1 MKTNKKCF
9 CYDNISSNYYQIKN
23 IKLLNNYNTFTYIK
37 TYKNLSD
44 VFQKVLNINKYSNIL
59 DTDYKKI
66 SEIINLYYKI
76 DKENIIIVL
85 INSNI
90 DNILYNLSLLLDQ
103 NKKIESNSGI
113 NDLYINKIN
122 GDAIFICQNGY
133 CYNCCN
139 WL

>member
-1 MKTNKKCF
+1 M
-9 CYDNISSNYYQIKN
+9 IRQSNGTIHYHCS
-23 IKLLNNYNTFTYIK
+23 T
-37 TYKNLSD
+37 D
-44 VFQKVLNINKYSNIL
+44 HKYSNIL

-113 NDLYINKIN
+113 NDLYINKTQTILTKSELTN
-122 GDAIFICQNGY
+122 NLIDSRQIYLSNIS
-133 CYNCCN
+133 
-139 WL
+139 